1 MSRFTALRLVGC
13 PQELTLQAV
22 GATCTEGHGGGDT
35 GEPSS
40 VCHPEMSLQAA
51 DLCEISAPE
60 ALSPLWGLVVKQ
72 AVVC

>member
-1 MSRFTALRLVGC
+1 MPPGAHIAGSGC
-13 PQELTLQAV
+13 HLH
-22 GATCTEGHGGGDT
+22 EGPWKGGGDT

-40 VCHPEMSLQAA
+40 ICHPEMSLQDA